1 MGRLSLGFRRKST
14 AFNDPPAGDVPPSPS
29 FRVME
34 RPGAST
40 PSQMHAPGMTSAGPR
55 SPVKRKPVE
64 GDDNMFAGMTN
75 YR

>member
-14 AFNDPPAGDVPPSPS
+14 VFNEPPASEVPPSPS

-34 RPGAST
+34 RPGASG
-40 PSQMHAPGMTSAGPR
+40 PSQMHSAGPR

-64 GDDNMFAGMTN
+64 GDDNMFAGMTS